1 MFSFSTDVSSRV
13 KVTSQLTWQRRTTSP
28 AESMSS
34 IDSAYM
40 SSPPSPGLDNGF
52 IDNVYDDLNGKK
64 TTLLNILNSL
74 IKYGFHLNGNTLGFH
89 PQTQ

>member
-1 MFSFSTDVSSRV
+1 MCSFSTDVSSRV

-52 IDNVYDDLNGKK
+52 IDDLNGKK
-64 TTLLNILNSL
+64 ITLLSILNSL
-74 IKYGFHLNGNTLGFH
+74 INSTTGKYGSVTFI
-89 PQTQ
+89 

>member
-1 MFSFSTDVSSRV
+1 
-13 KVTSQLTWQRRTTSP
+13 
-28 AESMSS
+28 MSS

-64 TTLLNILNSL
+64 ITLLSILNSL
-74 IKYGFHLNGNTLGFH
+74 INYGSVAFI
-89 PQTQ
+89 

>member
-1 MFSFSTDVSSRV
+1 
-13 KVTSQLTWQRRTTSP
+13 
-28 AESMSS
+28 MSS

-52 IDNVYDDLNGKK
+52 IDNNVYDDLNGKK
-64 TTLLNILNSL
+64 ITLISILNSL
-74 IKYGFHLNGNTLGFH
+74 IKHGFHLNGNTLGFH